1 MLPGGR
7 LVYGGAIWSSPP
19 HPAAPAPVAG
29 RDDEFL
35 SRVDLREQILAVGFE
50 VVDDDHP
57 SAEQVRRRYEEQ
69 RAAYEVGVPGRTRVA
84 YFCLRG

>member
-19 HPAAPAPVAG
+19 HPAATAPVAG

-69 RAAYEVGVPGRTRVA
+69 RAAHEKGCRGA
-84 YFCLRG
+84 LGMAFFCLRG